1 MKMFATVTA
10 ATIALAGA
18 SFAQTTTQAGALG
31 ASGDPVYELQVQ
43 GANGIIYNCKPEPVV
58 VDGNTARVCV
68 RADDANLFAVGSGI
82 GSGAGVP
89 IDQERLEKLG
99 DLVADYLSAE
109 GSGKETD

>member
-82 GSGAGVP
+82 GSGAAAAGAV
-89 IDQERLEKLG
+89 
-99 DLVADYLSAE
+99 LVLIGLASG
-109 GSGKETD
+109 GSSSSTTTTTTN